1 MGEKC
6 GWLKQKTKRFFACGK
21 PWHKKWWV
29 RLIAVIL
36 IIVLVAIPFAIN
48 CAYMKGLTLEKPNT
62 AFSASDLLSFY
73 GAALTFFG
81 TTFLGL
87 VAYKQTEKHYKSS
100 QDSNTANTL
109 CPYFVIEKVRYKKN
123 NIAEFEKNHF
133 TVIGSNSAQA
143 IIKNIGQGVAC
154 EVTYSGKKLFGR
166 KASPVVD
173 VDDYINFSIPLNG
186 TFGYPITVGDRYENW
201 DKVYKKEI
209 YYQNV
214 LGYQYRQI
222 LSYKLTDEYS
232 GEDGENRIIKLY
244 VYNLSKQE
252 RIGIKEATTDDKT

>member
-1 MGEKC
+1 MGEKW
-6 GWLKQKTKRFFACGK
+6 GQLNQKMKRFFACGK

-29 RLIAVIL
+29 RLIGVFL
-36 IIVLVAIPFAIN
+36 IIGLILIPFAIN
-48 CAYMKGLTLEKPNT
+48 YAYMKGLTLDKPNT

-73 GAALTFFG
+73 GAVLTFLG
-81 TTFLGL
+81 TSVLGL
-87 VAYKQTEKHYKSS
+87 VAYKQTEIHYKSS
-100 QDSNTANTL
+100 QDSTTANTL
-109 CPYFVIEKVRYKKN
+109 CPYFVIEKVGYRKN
-123 NIAEFEKNHF
+123 DIAEFEKNHF
-133 TVIGSNSAQA
+133 TVIGSNSAQV

-154 EVTYSGKKLFGR
+154 NVTYTKGKYFGR
-166 KASPVVD
+166 RASPVVD
-173 VDDYINFSIPLNG
+173 VDDYINFSIPLDG
-186 TFGYPITVGDRYENW
+186 TFDYPITVSDSYKNW
-201 DKVYKKEI
+201 GKVYKKEI

>member
-1 MGEKC
+1 MFEVGHN
-6 GWLKQKTKRFFACGK
+6 WKQRMKRLFACGK

-29 RLIAVIL
+29 RLIGVIL
-36 IIVLVAIPFAIN
+36 IIALIAIPFAIN

-73 GAALTFFG
+73 GAVLTCFG
-81 TTFLGL
+81 TSVLGL
-87 VAYKQTEKHYKSS
+87 VAYKQTEIHYKSS
-100 QDSNTANTL
+100 KDSNTANTL
-109 CPYFVIEKVRYKKN
+109 CPYFVIEKVRYRKN

-143 IIKNIGQGVAC
+143 LIKNIGQGVAC
-154 EVTYSGKKLFGR
+154 EVTYSRKKFFGR

-186 TFGYPITVGDRYENW
+186 TFDYPISVSDSYE
-201 DKVYKKEI
+201 DLEKIYEEEI

-252 RIGIKEATTDDKT
+252 RIGMKEATINNKT